1 MDLSISPQDSFSES
15 VFDPTNEFPV
25 SCDISF
31 DPPSGCSSP
40 QGLSSDKSSFF
51 SFSSSNLTSLGVS
64 SDHPETIGSHLQQ
77 QPLSGSYPDHCL
89 AAQPKKERFFTPSS
103 SIDIPEHSDVSDTVT
118 SRRDRYDGWL
128 IEHLQ

>member
-1 MDLSISPQDSFSES
+1 MDLSLSPQDSFNES
-15 VFDPTNEFPV
+15 VFDPTNEFPA
-25 SCDISF
+25 SCDVSF

-40 QGLSSDKSSFF
+40 QGLSSDKTSFF

-64 SDHPETIGSHLQQ
+64 SDHSDNIGFHLQHQ
-77 QPLSGSYPDHCL
+77 QSYPDHCL
-89 AAQPKKERFFTPSS
+89 AAQSKKECFFTPSS

-118 SRRDRYDGWL
+118 SRRNRYDGWV